1 MSTTSAEPQLD
12 SPASLQQPRTEQF
25 YRPELD
31 GLRFFA
37 FLAVFWFHFPSD
49 PAFFYS
55 HYHIPV
61 WLGQLLMYSPSA
73 GQHGVDLFFALSA
86 YLITELLMREKDE
99 RGSLDVRSFYIRRIL
114 RIWPLYYLTII
125 VFEVVSL
132 LIPSHP
138 FPFPYFLAF
147 SLLAGN
153 WGVIV
158 FHKAFIFATL
168 WSVSIEEQFYLLW
181 PPVVARLTRR
191 GIAGA
196 AVLMIVVANLT
207 RVVML
212 LAHCK
217 ETAVYFSTLVR
228 LDEIAGG
235 ILLAVLLRHRVPNLR
250 NWIRM
255 ILLGAAILCVV
266 ITGYLKTIHPQA
278 IKADILVSYSASAA
292 CCTLIVYSVL
302 GMRLKSKSLRYLG
315 KISYGLYVFHIAC
328 IQLVDKYFKM
338 DPRLIHALLKPIFSL
353 GLTILVSAL
362 SYRFI
367 ESPFLKLKRHF
378 TYVQSRPV

>member
-1 MSTTSAEPQLD
+1 MGP
-12 SPASLQQPRTEQF
+12 
-25 YRPELD
+25 
-31 GLRFFA
+31 RFFA

-49 PAFFYS
+49 PAFSYS
-55 HYHIPV
+55 HHHIPV
-61 WLGQLLMYSPSA
+61 WLGQFFTYATSA

-86 YLITELLMREKDE
+86 YLITDLLMREKDE

-114 RIWPLYYLTII
+114 RIWPLYYVVII
-125 VFEVVSL
+125 TFEVISL

-138 FPFPYFLAF
+138 FPFLYFLTY
-147 SLLAGN
+147 SLLVGN

-158 FHKAFIFATL
+158 FYKFFLFGPL

-191 GIAGA
+191 QIAVA

-212 LAHCK
+212 LAHCTK
-217 ETAVYFSTLVR
+217 IAIYFSTLTR

-235 ILLAVLLRHRVPNLR
+235 ILLAVPLRHRVPNLR
-250 NWIRM
+250 YWIR
-255 ILLGAAILCVV
+255 LALFAVAVLCVV
-266 ITGYLKTIHPQA
+266 FTGYLRTIHPQA
-278 IKADILVSYSASAA
+278 TRTAILVSYSVSAA

-302 GMRLKSKSLRYLG
+302 GMRLKSQSLRYLG

-328 IQLVDKYFKM
+328 IELIVKYSKM
-338 DPRLIHALLKPIFSL
+338 HAGPDHLLLLPTLSL

-362 SYRFI
+362 SYRIF
-367 ESPFLKLKRHF
+367 ESPFLKLKSRF